1 MTNLESIFKKFMEQ
15 DRTARNLDDYVD
27 EFLNPN
33 GGQYQR
39 ADYLLDNS
47 RFIIELKS
55 IDTDPTP
62 NIENKLNKILET
74 DEWLQRNFWGR
85 VHMEEL
91 ISKHPNAYKFRREL
105 MDVAYRNIKQLIRS
119 AEKQIASTKLRLNL
133 EKSIGGLII
142 LNDNI
147 KMLEADT
154 TADAIEHSMINSN
167 YKNVEF
173 VIYIYE
179 ALEKETNT
187 VNVIGIVDGDSPRV
201 EFIKWYISNVFS
213 FNWASFTGRAIS
225 I

>member
-1 MTNLESIFKKFMEQ
+1 MAQ
-15 DRTARNLDDYVD
+15 DRTAKNLDDYVD
-27 EFLNPN
+27 EFLKPS

-47 RFIIELKS
+47 LFIIELKS

-62 NIENKLNKILET
+62 NVQQKINKMLET
-74 DEWLQRNFWGR
+74 DEWLRRNFWGT
-85 VHMEEL
+85 VHIEEL

-119 AEKQIASTKLRLNL
+119 ADKQIASTKQCLNL
-133 EKSIGGLII
+133 NESIGGLVI

-147 KMLEADT
+147 KVLEADT
-154 TADAIEHSMINSN
+154 TADAIEYSIVKSN

-179 ALEKETNT
+179 ALEKETNA
-187 VNVIGIVDGDSPRV
+187 VNVIGIVDGESPRV
-201 EFIKWYISNVFS
+201 DFIKWYISNVFS
-213 FNWASFTGRAIS
+213 FNWSSFTGRAIS
-225 I
+225 R

>member
-1 MTNLESIFKKFMEQ
+1 MTNLESIFKRFMAQ
-15 DRTARNLDDYVD
+15 DRTAKNLDDYVD
-27 EFLNPN
+27 EFLKPS

-47 RFIIELKS
+47 LFIIELKS

-62 NIENKLNKILET
+62 NVQQKLNKILEA
-74 DEWLQRNFWGR
+74 DEWLKRNFWGTE
-85 VHMEEL
+85 HIEEL

-119 AEKQIASTKLRLNL
+119 ADKQIASTKQCLSLN
-133 EKSIGGLII
+133 KSIGGLII

-147 KMLEADT
+147 KVLEADT
-154 TADAIEHSMINSN
+154 TADAIEYSIVNSN

-179 ALEKETNT
+179 ALEKETKA
-187 VNVIGIVDGDSPRV
+187 VNVIGIVDSESPRV
-201 EFIKWYISNVFS
+201 DFIKWYISNVFS
-213 FNWASFTGRAIS
+213 LNWASFTGRAIS
-225 I
+225 R

>member
-85 VHMEEL
+85 EY
-91 ISKHPNAYKFRREL
+91 IW
-105 MDVAYRNIKQLIRS
+105 
-119 AEKQIASTKLRLNL
+119 
-133 EKSIGGLII
+133 
-142 LNDNI
+142 
-147 KMLEADT
+147 
-154 TADAIEHSMINSN
+154 
-167 YKNVEF
+167 KN
-173 VIYIYE
+173 
-179 ALEKETNT
+179 
-187 VNVIGIVDGDSPRV
+187 
-201 EFIKWYISNVFS
+201 
-213 FNWASFTGRAIS
+213 
-225 I
+225 

>member
-1 MTNLESIFKKFMEQ
+1 MTNLESIFKRFMAQ
-15 DRTARNLDDYVD
+15 DRTAKNLDDYVD
-27 EFLNPN
+27 EFLKPS

-47 RFIIELKS
+47 LFIIELKS

-62 NIENKLNKILET
+62 NVQQKINKMLET
-74 DEWLQRNFWGR
+74 DEWLRRNFWGT
-85 VHMEEL
+85 VHIEEL

-119 AEKQIASTKLRLNL
+119 ADKQIASTKQCLNL
-133 EKSIGGLII
+133 NESIGGLVI

-147 KMLEADT
+147 KVLEADT
-154 TADAIEHSMINSN
+154 TADAIEYSIVNSN

-179 ALEKETNT
+179 ALEKETNA
-187 VNVIGIVDGDSPRV
+187 VNVIGIVDGESPRV
-201 EFIKWYISNVFS
+201 DFIKWYISNVFS
-213 FNWASFTGRAIS
+213 FNWSSFTGRAIS
-225 I
+225 R